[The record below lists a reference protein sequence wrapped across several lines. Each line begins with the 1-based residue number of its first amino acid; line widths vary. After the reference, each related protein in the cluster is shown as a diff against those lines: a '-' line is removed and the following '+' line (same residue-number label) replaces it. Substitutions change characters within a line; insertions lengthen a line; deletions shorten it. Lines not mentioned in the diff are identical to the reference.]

1 MYFQSYESTLEDLSE
16 RGFCFARPEAKNS
29 KPDRPHLSR
38 SGRNDP
44 PDLRGLVYRS
54 APVYAKYR
62 DPRPVLAG
70 GGQRA
75 LQSSAHVASDRDQR
89 EFVALGARRQPF

>member
-1 MYFQSYESTLEDLSE
+1 MYFQSYESTLEVLPE
-16 RGFCFARPEAKNS
+16 RGFRFACPETKDS

-54 APVYAKYR
+54 VPVHTKYR
-62 DPRPVLAG
+62 DSRAVLTG
-70 GGQRA
+70 GR
-75 LQSSAHVASDRDQR
+75 
-89 EFVALGARRQPF
+89 